1 MLFIMENRR
10 EFHFFTE
17 SPNFCAVLQNMRENL
32 NDFCFDHSQ
41 IILWILIPSMVNA
54 WPLTQPS
61 ISHVIFMVSA
71 KTWILEEKDFLERH
85 LTHLFYQLQ
94 FTYMFW
100 MRHLKIRFA
109 KSSNEHCYRLG
120 ALLEIIIRMHTS
132 RSVPV
137 CQRRTEGSALCNRN
151 VLVCLSLKYSL
162 LYPWLSAR
170 VHFTSLLS
178 VFGELPLLVIFKTSK
193 TISGTALLECY
204 IILLC
209 IILCNF

>member
-1 MLFIMENRR
+1 
-10 EFHFFTE
+10 
-17 SPNFCAVLQNMRENL
+17 
-32 NDFCFDHSQ
+32 
-41 IILWILIPSMVNA
+41 
-54 WPLTQPS
+54 
-61 ISHVIFMVSA
+61 
-71 KTWILEEKDFLERH
+71 
-85 LTHLFYQLQ
+85 
-94 FTYMFW
+94 

-193 TISGTALLECY
+193 TISGDALRAKDSLKAFPDAAECY